1 VNLYHVGAR
10 AYDPRTARWLQ
21 RDPAGAAGGHPNLY
35 LYPRN
40 DPINWFDS
48 GGLQA
53 TRKLPPGVS
62 KTKEDCE
69 EILDKIEHKM
79 KELSKDIENAMKG
92 KSPLADL
99 QGQIGKPGGRMCE
112 LEQRMHGI
120 GLEWEKYFT
129 SGCDEYK
136 ELRAR
141 RKDLHTRYG
150 NMQRRIAKWAGQLKD
165 VDASLIRK
173 LIQGLKDPNVQK
185 YVVKFIRRMAKF
197 VPYIG
202 HIIHIIFFI
211 HDWYTGGFWNAVKG
225 LVVQNNSP
233 EMHHTQ
239 QGTILARHGGANDEA
254 SVLSGLGGRI
264 LGRGT

>member
-1 VNLYHVGAR
+1 
-10 AYDPRTARWLQ
+10 
-21 RDPAGAAGGHPNLY
+21 LY

-62 KTKEDCE
+62 KTKEGCE
-69 EILDKIEHKM
+69 EILDEIEHRM

-99 QGQIGKPGGRMCE
+99 QGQIGKPGGHMCE
-112 LEQRMHGI
+112 LEERMRGTDKKWN
-120 GLEWEKYFT
+120 EYFT
-129 SGCDEYK
+129 SGCDEYE

-150 NMQRRIAKWAGQLKD
+150 GMQRRIAKWARQLED
-165 VDASLIRK
+165 VDASLVRK
-173 LIQGLKDPNVQK
+173 LIQGLQNPNVQK
-185 YVVKFIRRMAKF
+185 AVIKFIRRMAKF

-202 HIIHIIFFI
+202 HIIKIIFFI
-211 HDWYTGGFWNAVKG
+211 YDWYTGGFWNAVKG
-225 LVVQNNSP
+225 FLVQNNLP